1 MILKG
6 KTILITGGT
15 GSLGSEVASLLQAEE
30 PAEVRIFS
38 RDRAKQTQMRQQY
51 PSFIYIE
58 GDICNHNKMAE
69 AVKNCEIVIHT
80 AAVKDLKTCEENPLA
95 ALQCNLHATLDLL
108 DNCISNGIE
117 RLLLVSSDKALYP
130 SSVMG
135 MTKAIMERAVVR
147 RIMESKTGSNGKP
160 TSINIVRPGNMLGSS
175 GTVLPLFIGMAKRG
189 EELTVTNP
197 RMSRF
202 LMTPKSCAKYV
213 IYTLKNSS
221 PNTLVIERVP
231 SYTIGKLAQAVVELH
246 HKFYRD
252 SQDKAIRIVGENAGE
267 KLYEVMATAGEM
279 GAATPIGENFLE
291 IPLTIKQ
298 DNCAGKE
305 YNSFDTPGASVDQLK
320 QTIKHYE
327 QQPR

>member
-15 GSLGSEVASLLQAEE
+15 GSLGSEVAAILQAEE

-38 RDRAKQTQMRQQY
+38 RDSSKQAQMSQKH
-51 PSFIYIE
+51 PSFNYIE
-58 GDICNHNKMAE
+58 GDICNRKIMAE
-69 AVKNCEIVIHT
+69 AVKNCDIVIHT
-80 AAVKDLKTCEENPLA
+80 AAIKDIKTCEENPLA

-108 DNCISNGIE
+108 DNCVSNGIE
-117 RLLLVSSDKALYP
+117 RLLLVSSDKALFP

-135 MTKAIMERAVVR
+135 MTKAIMERAAVR
-147 RIMESKTGSNGKP
+147 RIMESKTASNGKP
-160 TSINIVRPGNMLGSS
+160 FSINIIRPGNMLGSS

-197 RMSRF
+197 GMSRF

-221 PNTLVIERVP
+221 PNTLVLEKVP
-231 SYTIGKLAQAVVELH
+231 SYTIGNLALAVAELYH
-246 HKFYRD
+246 TVYRN
-252 SQDKAIRIVGENAGE
+252 SPNKAVRIIGENAGE

-279 GAATPIGENFLE
+279 GAATPIGGNFLE
-291 IPLTIKQ
+291 IPFFFKQ
-298 DNCAGKE
+298 GDSAGKE
-305 YNSFDTPGASVDQLK
+305 YNSFDTPDASVDQLK